1 MSFQTP
7 ISIAKAIENI
17 QSSQYI
23 LPAIQREFVW
33 SDEQIERLFDSL
45 MRGYPIG
52 SFLFWK
58 IKPDKLTDFQFYR
71 FMDKYHQR
79 DYRRNE
85 ATKLSGQIPR
95 TAVLDGQQ
103 RLTALNIGLN
113 GYYASKMPYFRW
125 NSDHAFPK
133 RRLYLNLLA
142 EPDEERDMA
151 YEFKVLEDDDAKVR
165 DDGHFWFPV
174 GEILQFKKMNE
185 VFKYCNQNDL
195 VGPEL
200 EHPSDT
206 MCRLWEVVM
215 HSPVINFFLEEEHN
229 LEKVLNIFIRVN
241 SGGTQLSYSD
251 ILLSIATAQW
261 RNYDAREEI
270 YGLVDD
276 LNLMG
281 ESFSF
286 EKDFILKA
294 SLVLSDIKT
303 VAFRIY
309 NFNRNNM
316 LKIEKLWPKIKDALT
331 ITVRLLTTWG
341 YSRDTLV
348 SNNAVI
354 PLAYYI
360 LRKGNPKGII
370 TSTDY
375 AADRERMQRW
385 LMRALLKRTFGGQSD
400 NVLTNTRRVIS
411 ETSNSFPEDKIYES
425 LRGTAKSMAFDED
438 QIDGLL
444 DTRYGHS
451 STFTVLALLYPWLK
465 FDQHFHIDHIFPRS
479 MFKPK
484 ILQKNGISK
493 QERHRWLDHKDDL
506 GNLQLLQGKVN
517 QNKADQDFEAWLQE
531 LQPEPVGLDAYKNQ
545 HMIPEVDLSFAKFP
559 EFLEA
564 RTQILKKTLKD
575 LLCGSTTSQ
584 NLTEAPRCVLR
595 P

>member
-7 ISIAKAIENI
+7 ITISKAIENI
-17 QSSQYI
+17 QSNQYI

-33 SDEQIERLFDSL
+33 SDGQIERLFDSL

-52 SFLFWK
+52 TFLFWK

-71 FMDKYHQR
+71 FMDKFHQR

-85 ATKLSGQIPR
+85 PIKVSGQMPR

-113 GYYASKMPYFRW
+113 GYYASKMPYYRW

-151 YEFKVLEDDDAKVR
+151 YEFKMLQDDDAKVR
-165 DDGHFWFPV
+165 DDNHFWFRV
-174 GEILQFKKMNE
+174 GQILEFDDSFD
-185 VFKYCNQNDL
+185 VFDYCNKNNL
-195 VGPEL
+195 VGPDL
-200 EHPSDT
+200 RHPSAILHK
-206 MCRLWEVVM
+206 LWKIILD
-215 HSPVINFFLEEEHN
+215 SQVINHFLEEEHN

-261 RNYDAREEI
+261 QDYDAREEI
-270 YGLVDD
+270 YSLVDD

-281 ESFSF
+281 ESFNF

-309 NFNRNNM
+309 NFNRDNM
-316 LKIEKLWPKIKDALT
+316 LKIEKLWPKIKEALT

-370 TSTDY
+370 TSTDF

-400 NVLTNTRRVIS
+400 NVLTNIRHVIS
-411 ETSNSFPEDKIYES
+411 ESSDSFPEDEIYES

-451 STFTVLALLYPWLK
+451 GTFIVLALLYPWLK

-484 ILQKNGISK
+484 ILRKNGISK
-493 QERHRWLDHKDDL
+493 QERNRWLDHKDDL

-531 LQPEPVGLDAYKNQ
+531 LQPEPVGLDAYKKQ
-545 HMIPEVDLSFAKFP
+545 HMIPEVDLSFTKFP

-564 RTQILKKTLKD
+564 RTQILKKKLKD
-575 LLCGSTTSQ
+575 LL
-584 NLTEAPRCVLR
+584 V
-595 P
+595 

>member
-1 MSFQTP
+1 MSFQIP
-7 ISIAKAIENI
+7 ITIAKAIESI
-17 QSSQYI
+17 QSNEYI

-33 SDEQIERLFDSL
+33 SDGQIERLFDSL

-52 SFLFWK
+52 TFLFWK
-58 IKPDKLTDFQFYR
+58 IKPDRLTDFQFYR
-71 FMDKYHQR
+71 FMDRFHQR

-85 ATKLSGQIPR
+85 PIKLSGQMPR
-95 TAVLDGQQ
+95 IAVLDGQQ

-113 GYYASKMPYFRW
+113 GYYASKMPYYRW

-133 RRLYLNLLA
+133 RKLYLNLLNR
-142 EPDEERDMA
+142 PDEESDMA
-151 YEFKVLEDDDAKVR
+151 YELKILQDDDAKVR

-174 GEILQFKKMNE
+174 GQILQFKKMNE

-195 VGPEL
+195 VGAEL

-206 MCRLWEVVM
+206 MCRLWEIII
-215 HSPVINFFLEEEHN
+215 HSQVINYFLEEEHN

-241 SGGTQLSYSD
+241 SGCTQLGYSD

-261 RNYDAREEI
+261 QDYDAREEI
-270 YGLVDD
+270 YSLVDD

-281 ESFSF
+281 ESFNF

-309 NFNRNNM
+309 NFNRDNM
-316 LKIEKLWPKIKDALT
+316 IKIEKLWSKIKEALT

-360 LRKGNPKGII
+360 LSKGNPKGII

-375 AADRERMQRW
+375 AADRERMKRW

-400 NVLTNTRRVIS
+400 NVLTKTRRVIS
-411 ETSNSFPEDKIYES
+411 ETSGSFPEDKIYES
-425 LRGTAKSMAFDED
+425 LRGTAKSMAFNED

-444 DTRYGHS
+444 DIRYGQS
-451 STFTVLALLYPWLK
+451 GTFTVLALLYPWLK

-484 ILQKNGISK
+484 ILRKNGIPRQK
-493 QERHRWLDHKDDL
+493 QDRWLDHKDDL

-517 QNKADQDFEAWLQE
+517 QNKSDQDFEAWLQE
-531 LQPEPVGLDAYKNQ
+531 LQPEPVGLDAYKKQ
-545 HMIPEVDLSFAKFP
+545 HMIPEVDLSFTKFP
-559 EFLEA
+559 EFMEV
-564 RTQILKKTLKD
+564 RTQILKKKLKD
-575 LLCGSTTSQ
+575 LLVS
-584 NLTEAPRCVLR
+584 
-595 P
+595 

>member
-7 ISIAKAIENI
+7 ITIAKAIENI
-17 QSSQYI
+17 QSNQYI

-33 SDEQIERLFDSL
+33 SDGQIERLFDSL

-52 SFLFWK
+52 SFLFWR
-58 IKPDKLTDFQFYR
+58 INPDKLTDFQFYR
-71 FMDKYHQR
+71 FMNKYHQR
-79 DYRRNE
+79 DHRRNE
-85 ATKLSGQIPR
+85 PITLTGEMPR
-95 TAVLDGQQ
+95 TAILDGQQ

-151 YEFKVLEDDDAKVR
+151 YEFKMLQDDDAKVR
-165 DDGHFWFPV
+165 DDNHFWFRV
-174 GEILQFKKMNE
+174 GQILQFDDSFY
-185 VFKYCNQNDL
+185 VIDYCNKNNL
-195 VGPEL
+195 VGPDL
-200 EHPSDT
+200 RHPSAILHK
-206 MCRLWEVVM
+206 LWKIILD
-215 HSPVINFFLEEEHN
+215 SQVINHFLEEEHN

-251 ILLSIATAQW
+251 ILLSIAVAQW
-261 RNYDAREEI
+261 QDYDAREEI
-270 YGLVDD
+270 YSLVDE
-276 LNLMG
+276 LNQIG
-281 ESFSF
+281 ESFTF
-286 EKDFILKA
+286 NKDFILK
-294 SLVLSDIKT
+294 SCLVLSDVKSI
-303 VAFRIY
+303 AFKIIS
-309 NFNRNNM
+309 FNKENM
-316 LKIEKLWPKIKDALT
+316 QKIEENWNNVKEALDK
-331 ITVRLLTTWG
+331 TVRLLSVWG

-348 SNNAVI
+348 SNNAII

-375 AADRERMQRW
+375 SADRERMQRW

-400 NVLTNTRRVIS
+400 NVLTKTRRVIA
-411 ETSNSFPEDKIYES
+411 ETSDSFPEDKIYES

-451 STFTVLALLYPWLK
+451 GTFTVLALLYPWLK

-484 ILQKNGISK
+484 ILREKGIPK
-493 QERHRWLDHKDDL
+493 EKWNLWLDHKDDL

-517 QNKADQDFEAWLQE
+517 MNKADKDFEAWLQE
-531 LQPEPVGLDAYKNQ
+531 LQPEPVGLDTYKQQ
-545 HMIPEVDLSFAKFP
+545 HIIPELDLSFWNFP

-564 RTQILKKTLKD
+564 RTQILRQKLKE
-575 LLCGSTTSQ
+575 LL
-584 NLTEAPRCVLR
+584 EV
-595 P
+595 